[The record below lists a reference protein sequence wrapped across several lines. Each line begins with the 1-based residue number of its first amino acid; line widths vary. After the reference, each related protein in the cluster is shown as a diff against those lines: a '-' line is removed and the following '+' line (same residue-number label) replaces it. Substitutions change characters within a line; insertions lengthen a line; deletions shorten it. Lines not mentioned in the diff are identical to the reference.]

1 MTRIIQLIA
10 IIAFDLFSL
19 TRAESCQALVF
30 RGLSIDCNLGNG
42 ENADEALCCAAL
54 ARANGQRCFCDS
66 ALMQTIEMV
75 IGEQGV
81 AFFRQFSRDS
91 CRAELTLREGCAA
104 AEPPAGDAPSTPP
117 PPQTSSTTVHEYNRH
132 RQSGGYDD
140 DLYSRDVRP
149 TSASREA
156 VPLFPP
162 RAPPEAE
169 TIARFVLDPR
179 RDSEIGFTADAL
191 VLTGVRNRLD
201 DNASSLTFFAPTN
214 EAWYATLFAL
224 GVTKEELFGADAWL
238 EAALRYHIVH
248 DSVPTTA
255 VGFGTRLSTDLD
267 AEDLLVETRDEGRA
281 SAVVRVQGCA
291 VLPIRNRRDIAVGT
305 SMVHYLDCVMFPP
318 NLALPAKRS
327 VAEYIRMSPSLS
339 MFANSMFSNAGLGSI
354 FERISDDGWFTV
366 FAPSDDAFTKF
377 LRDPRIGMS
386 FYIDDAREADLRGAP
401 SLTEVLT
408 YHVVGGLHTRRE
420 MRTYRAPKSLVTMDA
435 DGTNDSPRRRVYI
448 DAHGP
453 RSTVYVN
460 GCAIVGEEAF
470 ARNGV
475 VHVIDCVL
483 SPNFNR

>member
-1 MTRIIQLIA
+1 MTRILQLIA
-10 IIAFDLFSL
+10 LVAFDLISL
-19 TRAESCQALVF
+19 ARAESCQALVF
-30 RGLSIDCNLGNG
+30 RGLSSDCNLGTG
-42 ENADEALCCAAL
+42 ESADETTCCAAL
-54 ARANGQRCFCDS
+54 ARANEQRCFCDS
-66 ALMQTIEMV
+66 SLMQTIEMV

-91 CRAELTLREGCAA
+91 CDAELTLGAACAA
-104 AEPPAGDAPSTPP
+104 AEQPPASDAPSA
-117 PPQTSSTTVHEYNRH
+117 PPQTSPTTVHEYNRH
-132 RQSGGYDD
+132 RQSGGTDD

-149 TSASREA
+149 STSASREA

-162 RAPPEAE
+162 RAPPEAQ

-201 DNASSLTFFAPTN
+201 DNTSSLTFFAPTN
-214 EAWYATLFAL
+214 EAWYSTLFAL

-238 EAALRYHIVH
+238 EAALRYHTVH
-248 DSVPTTA
+248 GSAPTAA
-255 VGFGTRLSTDLD
+255 VGFGTRLPTDLD
-267 AEDLLVETRDEGRA
+267 AEDLLVETSDEGRA
-281 SAVVRVQGCA
+281 PAVVRVQGCA
-291 VLPIRNRRDIAVGT
+291 VLPIRSRRDIAVGT

-318 NLALPAKRS
+318 NRALPAKRTI
-327 VAEYIRMSPSLS
+327 AEYIRTSPSLS
-339 MFANSMFSNAGLGSI
+339 MFANSMFSNAGRGSI

-401 SLTEVLT
+401 SLTELLT
-408 YHVVGGLHTRRE
+408 YHVIPGFHTKRE
-420 MRTYRAPKSLVTMDA
+420 MLTYRASKSLVTMDV
-435 DGTNDSPRRRVYI
+435 DDTNDSAPRRVYI
-448 DAHGP
+448 DVRGP

-460 GCAIVGEEAF
+460 GCAVVGAEAF

-475 VHVIDCVL
+475 VHVIDCVM